1 MQINPLSSEIQALYG
16 WALVT
21 EHRPEDA
28 LPHLNRARELDPQN
42 LDTYLSLPLAL
53 EETGKP
59 EEAVRLVEVLGPS
72 GMLARAYVQAGR
84 RRDAQ
89 NLISQL
95 KDPWDLAIAYE
106 SLGDTN
112 RTLDAISMALERR
125 EFNATLIKTDPTFE
139 SLRSNGRFRELMGRL
154 KMPQPAGAR

>member
-1 MQINPLSSEIQALYG
+1 
-16 WALVT
+16 
-21 EHRPEDA
+21 
-28 LPHLNRARELDPQN
+28 LNRARELDPQN
-42 LDTYLSLPLAL
+42 LDTLLSLPLAL

-59 EEAVRLVEVLGPS
+59 EEAVKLIEGLGPS
-72 GMLARAYVQAGR
+72 GMLARAYVQVGR

-112 RTLDAISMALERR
+112 RTLDAISLAVERR

-139 SLRSNGRFRELMGRL
+139 SLRSDGRFRELMGRL
-154 KMPQPAGAR
+154 KMPQPPGAR